1 MLAYHG
7 NKLQGA
13 VENDLFLISYA
24 NVVAVFF
31 EIRFDFRYRVIGWR
45 IIFQLKSNQAFSLE
59 DDESKWFK
67 VAAWMTAV
75 GLGSLTREVPD
86 LLGP

>member
-31 EIRFDFRYRVIGWR
+31 EIRFDFRYRVIGQGCTLSSGNYHR
-45 IIFQLKSNQAFSLE
+45 GKSADSI
-59 DDESKWFK
+59 KI
-67 VAAWMTAV
+67 
-75 GLGSLTREVPD
+75 
-86 LLGP
+86 